1 MMSCFEIRVA
11 RAALTGLGLFVGL
24 TLLPTASAQGAEA
37 VDLRNTAKAGQVKS
51 FWTPER
57 MRAARPLSAPE
68 IDFDK
73 LAELDATLDEAE
85 TGETG
90 GVSADGSRPLRG
102 IRPLPSRRA
111 FDPAGESPADESLAS
126 VLEEAAEIDGI
137 ADPASSSA
145 GAHFTSHRLVPEE
158 ADLWYPYS
166 TVGKVFFTIPG
177 QSGTFYCSAAVLR
190 LRIVITAGGCVHA
203 GKASPGFY
211 DNFVFVPAYRDG
223 DEPFSAW
230 EWSYVIVS
238 TTWSQGGGKLP
249 NAADYALI
257 EVEDQVYNGV
267 LRKLGQVTGTL
278 GYVTKKLKPNH
289 ATLLGYASNFDGGQQ
304 LHQVTA
310 KDFKATSTATNTV
323 EYGSDM
329 RGGSQGGP
337 LLQDFGDNAGLI
349 KLIGILSYYP
359 TSASSKTQG
368 ASIPDNRFTSLVTT
382 VCNHRSGNC

>member
-1 MMSCFEIRVA
+1 MSCFEIRVA
-11 RAALTGLGLFVGL
+11 RAALTGLGLVVGL

-37 VDLRNTAKAGQVKS
+37 VGLRNTAKAGQVRS

-57 MRAARPLSAPE
+57 LRAARPLPAPE
-68 IDFDK
+68 IDFSK
-73 LAELDATLDEAE
+73 LAELEATLDEAE
-85 TGETG
+85 TGATG

-102 IRPLPSRRA
+102 IRPLPPRQ
-111 FDPAGESPADESLAS
+111 PADESPAL
-126 VLEEAAEIDGI
+126 VLEDFSEIDGI
-137 ADPASSSA
+137 DDPATSSA
-145 GAHFTSHRLVPEE
+145 GAHFTSQRLVPEE

-190 LRIVITAGGCVHA
+190 LRVVITAGGCVHA

-223 DEPFSAW
+223 DEPYSAW
-230 EWSYVIVS
+230 EWSYVVVH
-238 TTWSQGGGKLP
+238 TAWSQGGGKVP
-249 NAADYALI
+249 NAADYAFI
-257 EVEDQVYNGV
+257 EVEDQIYNGV

-329 RGGSQGGP
+329 RAGSQGGP
-337 LLQDFGDNAGLI
+337 LIQDFGDNAGLV
-349 KLIGILSYYP
+349 KLIGVLSYYP
-359 TSASSKTQG
+359 TSTSSKTQG
-368 ASIPDNRFTSLVTT
+368 ASIPDTRFTSLVTT